1 MPEGTVKWFSDKK
14 GFGFIEQDGGESLFV
29 HLSDITEEGFRTLK
43 DGQRVRFEVEKT
55 AVVGRAK
62 KVQTI

>member
-1 MPEGTVKWFSDKK
+1 MPEGKVKWFNEKR

-29 HLSDITEEGFRTLK
+29 NLSDITGEGFRNLK

-55 AVVGRAK
+55 AIVGRAK